1 MLGRVETQEWEA
13 DMLRLSNQGSPKH
26 LGNAW
31 LAGASA
37 MSPTDVVPHLLDD
50 GTREWNLCFTC
61 KPFLQCCKATEWL
74 LRISFP

>member
-50 GTREWNLCFTC
+50 GTRE
-61 KPFLQCCKATEWL
+61 
-74 LRISFP
+74 